1 MRVACGYPT
10 FAMSTVLGLFG
21 MLVFIAGVIA
31 LASVVTW
38 TVVKISPAKKAK
50 PKPAETES

>member
-1 MRVACGYPT
+1 
-10 FAMSTVLGLFG
+10 MSTVLGLFG

-50 PKPAETES
+50 PKPAETEA